1 MSKPR
6 FLIDGMLGKLARWL
20 RLLGQ
25 EVNYMNQSGDDE
37 LIEEALNRRYV
48 LLTSDVAL
56 HRKALVR
63 GVDSVL
69 VTARDEPGRIA
80 QLAERF
86 QIPLQVNPDESKCP
100 RCGFA
105 LKKIGKQEV
114 EGKVPEKSFHRHE
127 EYWVCSN
134 PECSKIYW
142 RGSHWRN
149 IEKTLEKARLTLR
162 KVERGGR

>member
-1 MSKPR
+1 MSKPK

-20 RLLGQ
+20 RLLGH
-25 EVNYMNQSGDDE
+25 EVKYVNQNGDNE
-37 LIEEALNRRYV
+37 LIEEALNRKYV

-56 HRKALVR
+56 YRKALTR
-63 GVDSVL
+63 GVESVL

-80 QLAERF
+80 QLANRF

-105 LKKIGKQEV
+105 LKRIGKQYV
-114 EGKVPEKSFHRHE
+114 EGKVPEKSFSRHE
-127 EYWVCSN
+127 EYWICLN
-134 PECSKIYW
+134 PGCSKIYW

-149 IEKTLEKARLTLR
+149 IEKTLEKARLTLE
-162 KVERGGR
+162 KAEGE